1 MPDATPAPMGR
12 VAVVLPP
19 REGFATGAVGAIGLQ
34 VAALA
39 GADDVIVGPPPA
51 GASLLPGHEY
61 RPVRPGLWPP
71 GGRGLRYAAA
81 VARALRDIAPAVV
94 EVHNRPDIAHYIAR
108 HHPGQKVLLVLHND
122 PQGMRGA
129 DTPALRAGLL
139 ARMAVVCVSGW
150 VRQRFVAGLPDSA
163 GRQVG
168 LSPNGV
174 ELPPVVPPQSARGRV
189 VLFAGRV
196 VADKGADLF
205 VAACERLRPD
215 HPDWRFEMIGADRF
229 RGDAPVTPFVSALAP
244 RARAAGVEMTG
255 YRPHADVLDAMARAA
270 IVVVPSRW
278 PEPFGLTALE
288 AMAAGAALI
297 AAPTGGLPEVV
308 GDGGILCA
316 PEPVAGLARAIG
328 ALVDDVTARDSLAA
342 RGRAGAARF
351 SVDHARAR
359 RAAQR
364 LAALRGGGG

>member
-1 MPDATPAPMGR
+1 MATHSGR

-39 GADDVIVGPPPA
+39 SPDDVIVGPPLA
-51 GASLLPGHEY
+51 GPSLLPGHEY

-71 GGRGLRYAAA
+71 GGRGLRYAAT
-81 VARALRDIAPAVV
+81 VTRVVTDIAPAVV
-94 EVHNRPDIAHYIAR
+94 EVHNRPDIAHHVAR
-108 HHPGQKVLLVLHND
+108 GRPGQKMLLVLHND

-129 DTPALRAGLL
+129 DTPALRAALL
-139 ARMAVVCVSGW
+139 SRMAVACVSGW
-150 VRQRFVAGLPDSA
+150 VRQRFAEGLPADA
-163 GRQVG
+163 AQWIG
-168 LSPNGV
+168 LSPNGMNTPAAV
-174 ELPPVVPPQSARGRV
+174 LPQSARGRV

-205 VAACERLRPD
+205 VDACERLGPA
-215 HPDWRFEMIGADRF
+215 HPGWRFVMIGADRF
-229 RGDAPVTPFVSALAP
+229 RKDAPATPFLNALAP
-244 RARAAGVEMTG
+244 RARAAGVEMAG
-255 YRPHADVLDAMARAA
+255 YRPHADVLDAMAQAA

-288 AMAAGAALI
+288 AMAAGAALV
-297 AAPTGGLPEVV
+297 AAPMGGLPEVV

-316 PEPVAGLARAIG
+316 PEPVAGLAQAIG
-328 ALVDDVTARDSLAA
+328 TLMDDVAARAA
-342 RGRAGAARF
+342 LGGRGRARAARF
-351 SVDHARAR
+351 SVEHARAC